1 MTAFVLNLMN
11 NIVSAGATALPLALT
26 PWERWVAASRM
37 NSSTGGS
44 QLVTVVGAT
53 VLIVLLALLLKA
65 SFNHRQKDR
74 QLADQ
79 QFLEN
84 VRRRNLS
91 VREYHILLDIVSQS
105 RLRRKGTIFDDRK
118 AFESG
123 SARILTNMANKQ
135 DPEGEER
142 FLAELEF
149 LREKLGFK
157 KHEGL
162 DKTPV
167 NKKKGERKLTTRD
180 IPLGKSLRITRRLG
194 RNANELTTTIVAND
208 EDNFTATLDLPI
220 KVTFGEM
227 WRAHCFFG
235 ASAWEFDTSIVSFE
249 GNKIVLKHSNDVRF
263 VNRRRFVRTAV
274 SCPAHICR
282 FPFSQIQNT
291 SLVETTE
298 DQCQPLKLTEGHVTE
313 LAGSGLLLKTQ
324 VDVELGDRVL
334 VILRLI
340 DQRDPQHSKGLE
352 PVTRTIQDIG
362 IVRRIETTRTGFAL
376 GIELIGLADTDVDEL
391 LRVSKLISFN
401 EEAEEVLEDTLVG
414 TAGKESN

>member
-1 MTAFVLNLMN
+1 MTAFVLNIMTT
-11 NIVSAGATALPLALT
+11 IVTSGATALPLALT
-26 PWERWVAASRM
+26 PWERWTAASRM
-37 NSSTGGS
+37 NSGANGS
-44 QLVTVVGAT
+44 QLVTVIGAT
-53 VLIVLLALLLKA
+53 VLIVLLSLLLKT

-105 RLRRKGTIFDDRK
+105 HLRHKGSIFDNHK

-123 SARILTNMANKQ
+123 SARILTNMANEQ
-135 DPEGEER
+135 DTAGEER
-142 FLAELEF
+142 ILAELEF

-157 KHEGL
+157 KREGL

-194 RNANELTTTIVAND
+194 HNANELTTTIVAND
-208 EDNFTATLDLPI
+208 EKSLTTTLDLPI

-235 ASAWEFDTSIVSFE
+235 ASAWEFDTSVVSFE
-249 GNKIVLKHSNDVRF
+249 GNKLVLKHSDDVRF
-263 VNRRRFVRTAV
+263 INRRRFVRTAV
-274 SCPAHICR
+274 SCPAYICR
-282 FPFSQIQNT
+282 LPFSQIQNASLAET
-291 SLVETTE
+291 TGDQWRPIDLVEG
-298 DQCQPLKLTEGHVTE
+298 CVTE

-324 VDVELGDRVL
+324 LDVELGDRVL

-340 DQRDPQHSKGLE
+340 DQRDPQYKKGLE

-362 IVRRIETTRTGFAL
+362 IVRRIDTTRKGFAL
-376 GIELIGLADTDVDEL
+376 AIELIGLADTDVDEL

-401 EEAEEVLEDTLVG
+401 EEAEEALEDVLVG
-414 TAGKESN
+414 TAGKESI